1 MKDHGNNEVE
11 TYFNRL
17 NTHRMVA
24 SIKEP
29 KQIEI
34 ALSLRNQLSGVF
46 LLTGHIGVIKGYV
59 DLFKNHNV
67 PVFLHLEK
75 IGGLSTDTYGLD
87 YLAKVIRPTG
97 IITTKT
103 NVVKIAKKMGLFTIQ
118 RFFLVDTEGL
128 DNISKSLGQI
138 EPDIIE
144 VMPARIPEMI
154 GEIKKF
160 TSLPIIS
167 GGLLFERSHI
177 MECLRHGATAVSS
190 SKSELWRETYSVQE
204 KKLRSIV

>member
-1 MKDHGNNEVE
+1 MIWD
-11 TYFNRL
+11 RL
-17 NTHRMVA
+17 NTHKMVA

-59 DLFKNHNV
+59 DLFRSHQV

-75 IGGLSTDTYGLD
+75 IGGLSSDYHGLD
-87 YLAKVIRPTG
+87 YLHKAIKPTG

-103 NVVKIAKKMGLFTIQ
+103 NVVKTAMKMGLFTIQ
-118 RFFLVDTEGL
+118 RFFLMDTEGL
-128 DNISKSLGQI
+128 DNISKSLAQI

-154 GEIKKF
+154 GEIKSF
-160 TSLPIIS
+160 TALPIIS
-167 GGLLFERSHI
+167 GGLLAERDHTLA
-177 MECLRHGATAVSS
+177 CLKHGAAAVSTS
-190 SKSELWRETYSVQE
+190 RTELWRETCFADENKV
-204 KKLRSIV
+204 RIIV

>member
-1 MKDHGNNEVE
+1 MKRHRNDEGE
-11 TYFNRL
+11 TFFKRL
-17 NTHRMVA
+17 ATHRMIA

-29 KQIEI
+29 KQIEL

-59 DLFKNHNV
+59 DLFKNHDV

-75 IGGLSTDTYGLD
+75 IGGLCTDPYGLD
-87 YLAKVIRPTG
+87 YLAKVIKPTG

-103 NVVKIAKKMGLFTIQ
+103 NVVKVAKQMGLFTIQ

-128 DNISKSLGQI
+128 ENISKSLRQF

-160 TSLPIIS
+160 TSLPIIT
-167 GGLLFERSHI
+167 GGLLFERSHT

-190 SKSELWRETYSVQE
+190 SKSELWRESYSTQE
-204 KKLRSIV
+204 KMILNIV